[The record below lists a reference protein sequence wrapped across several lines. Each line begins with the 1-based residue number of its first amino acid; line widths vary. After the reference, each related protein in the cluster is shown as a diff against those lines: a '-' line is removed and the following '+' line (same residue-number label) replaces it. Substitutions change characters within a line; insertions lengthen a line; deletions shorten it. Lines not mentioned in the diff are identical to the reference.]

1 MRWSLVLM
9 AVDTAWTALK
19 HYLRQLNAAI
29 SARDLSTTAFANT
42 PKTFLLDSR
51 FLPTGKPTQGRTGRY
66 PNPNRCQMKS
76 KYFNIKRQA
85 AVSRTARDMANRRWA
100 RDRERR
106 AAMERRD
113 PAFIKR
119 TISRR
124 IVVIWRERIQ
134 REIVIFS
141 DDSAREVRRKLNL
154 VSVDPEAGEGIHP
167 A

>member
-1 MRWSLVLM
+1 
-9 AVDTAWTALK
+9 
-19 HYLRQLNAAI
+19 
-29 SARDLSTTAFANT
+29 
-42 PKTFLLDSR
+42 
-51 FLPTGKPTQGRTGRY
+51 
-66 PNPNRCQMKS
+66 
-76 KYFNIKRQA
+76 
-85 AVSRTARDMANRRWA
+85 
-100 RDRERR
+100 
-106 AAMERRD
+106 MERRD